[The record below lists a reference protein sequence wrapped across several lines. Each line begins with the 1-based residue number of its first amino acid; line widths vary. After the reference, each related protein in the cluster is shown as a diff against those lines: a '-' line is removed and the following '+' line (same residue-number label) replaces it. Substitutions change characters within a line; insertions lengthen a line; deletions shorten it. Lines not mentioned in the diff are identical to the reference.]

1 MKQTDAERGKGDE
14 CKGRKVGFGSRLIG
28 WKIVAKNRAIHSY
41 SVPKLGYK
49 FFVQLTFDVTDFFFG
64 EADSK
69 SIEGG
74 EGGRRGTLGLS
85 GRKTFYSS
93 SMYLIFPPTQGKP
106 LTPLN

>member
-1 MKQTDAERGKGDE
+1 MQGTQSWFWFTFDW
-14 CKGRKVGFGSRLIG
+14 L
-28 WKIVAKNRAIHSY
+28 KNRRKKSGHSQLQR
-41 SVPKLGYK
+41 SETGVK

>member
-1 MKQTDAERGKGDE
+1 MQSAGKVTNARDAKLVLVHVWLVEK
-14 CKGRKVGFGSRLIG
+14 S
-28 WKIVAKNRAIHSY
+28 AQKNRAILSY
-41 SVPKLGYK
+41 SVPKPGYK

-74 EGGRRGTLGLS
+74 EGGRTGTLGLS

-93 SMYLIFPPTQGKP
+93 SMYLIFPPTHGKP
-106 LTPLN
+106 LIPLN